1 MVKLNFQ
8 KLAFGII
15 SWATIIAAMIWV
27 GRLFPDEEVPRI
39 DKLSN
44 GARVYVIGSLG
55 DEAAT
60 ETGVMLFALL
70 PVAYFLF
77 VCRQLHARSDIDMSL
92 RSHPV
97 GYAIAGIVLVILSL
111 IVVRGIIVGPYSSYY
126 RVEVGPNDVVFS
138 SLLRSWTVDKSEVNG
153 TRVVRKKKGGG
164 PKGRDVQVRFI
175 VTTRDEVE
183 FRSVPVKSRQPDH
196 ANMRRYESLFR
207 QLTADLLEGAR
218 GGNLRGSD
226 KK

>member
-8 KLAFGII
+8 AFAFGII

-27 GRLFPDEEVPRI
+27 GRLFPDEKVPRI

-60 ETGVMLFALL
+60 ATGVILFVLL
-70 PVAYFLF
+70 PVAYSLF
-77 VCRQLHARSDIDMSL
+77 VCRQLHARSDIDMSP

-97 GYAIAGIVLVILSL
+97 GCAIAGIVLVILSL

-138 SLLRSWTVDKSEVNG
+138 SLLRSWSVDKSEVNSA
-153 TRVVRKKKGGG
+153 RVVRKKKGGG

-175 VTTRDEVE
+175 VTTRDEEE
-183 FRSVPVKSRQPDH
+183 FRSVPVKSREPDRE
-196 ANMRRYESLFR
+196 NMREYESLFG
-207 QLTADLLEGAR
+207 QLKADLVGGAK
-218 GGNLRGSD
+218 G
-226 KK
+226 